1 MLLAEG
7 PTRKKVSKS
16 RVIPE
21 NPRSLSSFG
30 GLNRCKEVKEGARRA
45 IRLQLR
51 LGRASTARPLRSG
64 TEPKAGRPVRRLQE
78 SGQAALG

>member
-30 GLNRCKEVKEGARRA
+30 GLNRCKEVKEGAR
-45 IRLQLR
+45 
-51 LGRASTARPLRSG
+51 
-64 TEPKAGRPVRRLQE
+64 
-78 SGQAALG
+78 